1 MERLWNLMYCP
12 ATGNIEALHLEDVR
26 NLHNVMLDK
35 HKCHDLTGNLSTIT
49 REWSHDMLF
58 ESIRIERPLYKH
70 TYLFHVFPVFLVFSQ
85 HAHCMFQ
92 SWRQSTSRFDFWSLF
107 LFIHS
112 CFCIYN
118 LKKTVSANIM
128 HKAHICVSDVV
139 LWLWLQALTR
149 HFGATSRT
157 PF

>member
-1 MERLWNLMYCP
+1 MYCP
-12 ATGNIEALHLEDVR
+12 ATGNIKALHLEDVR

-35 HKCHDLTGNLSTIT
+35 HKCHDLTGNLSTII

-58 ESIRIERPLYKH
+58 KSVRIERPLYKQ
-70 TYLFHVFPVFLVFSQ
+70 TRIY
-85 HAHCMFQ
+85 
-92 SWRQSTSRFDFWSLF
+92 STSFLCFLCSLNTHTVCSRADVDLQVGLIFDRCSYSS
-107 LFIHS
+107 IHAS
-112 CFCIYN
+112 VYTI

-139 LWLWLQALTR
+139 LWLWRHALTR